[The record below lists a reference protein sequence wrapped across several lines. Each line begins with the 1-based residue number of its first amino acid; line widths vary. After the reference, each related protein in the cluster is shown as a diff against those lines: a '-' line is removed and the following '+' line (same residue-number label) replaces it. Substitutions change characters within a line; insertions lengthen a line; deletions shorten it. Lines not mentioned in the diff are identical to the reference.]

1 MLGLGV
7 SLAREDYA
15 GGWLPSDEASLE
27 AWYKYQSGITLNGSD
42 VSAWADSSSN
52 SFDMV
57 QATASKQ
64 PGLSS
69 GNIIFDA
76 SQTHELQATDEIV
89 LDGAFVIG
97 FSVNPDIHNVSVLA
111 SQVTGNEMVKLLNAT
126 TVRLKNDSSGN
137 KDFTLSSGD
146 VKDKAYWVIAR
157 DGSNNTL
164 VYKDGTAIAISQS
177 VTGTFDIDSLGARQ
191 GGTPNYFDGVFRE
204 VVIFK
209 GAYSL
214 ELIANLNVRLL
225 SITTS

>member
-15 GGWLPSDEASLE
+15 GGWLPSDETSLE
-27 AWYKYQSGITLNGSD
+27 AWYKFNTGITLNGSD
-42 VSAWADSSSN
+42 VSRWLDSSGN
-52 SFDMV
+52 EFHML

-64 PGLSS
+64 PEYSS

-76 SQTHELQATDEIV
+76 SQAHELQATDEIE

-97 FSVNPDIHNVSVLA
+97 FSVNPDIHNVSVIA
-111 SQVTGNEMVKLLNAT
+111 SQVTGNEMVKFLNAT
-126 TVRLKNDSSGN
+126 TIRLKNDSSGN
-137 KDFTLSSGD
+137 NDFTLDSGD

-164 VYKDGTAIAISQS
+164 VYKDGTAIALSQS
-177 VTGTFDIDSLGARQ
+177 VTGTFDIDSIGARS

-214 ELIANLNVRLL
+214 ELIANLNARLL
-225 SITTS
+225 SITTP